1 MLHQILLITEYSPPY
16 CYHFNQRSLVNKNF
30 SSRVMCGAL
39 NWQFS
44 YWWQCM
50 ALPDKSKLPQLPEN
64 HAQNG
69 LHHSQPNLEDSFLSG
84 IKQRLLSFIFRGIWD
99 EEKDPSLVGFLTLLS
114 ILLLNSKNILCE
126 LSHCRHCFCCLWTK
140 QVIFKIFSISTSLHF
155 TMQS

>member
-44 YWWQCM
+44 YWWQLM
-50 ALPDKSKLPQLPEN
+50 AFPEN
-64 HAQNG
+64 HAPNG
-69 LHHSQPNLEDSFLSG
+69 LHLSQPNLEDSFLSG
-84 IKQRLLSFIFRGIWD
+84 IKQRLLSFIFRGIWN

-114 ILLLNSKNILCE
+114 ILLFISQNILCE
-126 LSHCRHCFCCLWTK
+126 LSHCRHCFSYLWTG
-140 QVIFKIFSISTSLHF
+140 QAIFKIFSISASLHF
-155 TMQS
+155 TTQS